1 VAEAWP
7 RLSAAE
13 RARRLKQLPPD
24 AAHEFFFDLSAA
36 DQAEVSL
43 MVPAG
48 ERRLWIRLLA
58 PDDVADLIQAAPEDQ
73 RAGLLGLLD
82 ESTRAEV
89 TALLAYAEDEAGGLM
104 NPRYIRVRPELDRCR
119 DIRHG
124 GRVDAAL
131 RAPACRLRPRERI
144 GPVCGH
150 PGGRDRPGH
159 LLHDGES
166 DSARHPSVSIFRTR
180 MGTDDILAGLERGE
194 TAALARAISLVENQ
208 RDGFERVLSQLHAR
222 VGRGATH
229 RIGITGP
236 PGAGKS
242 TLTEGLIQQ
251 YRGLGLKVAVV
262 AVDPT
267 SPFTGGALLGD
278 RIRMESGSL
287 DPGVFIRSM
296 ATRGAQGGLATTT
309 EEVADVLEAFG
320 FDRILIETVGV
331 GQTELDVAATAE
343 TTVLVLVPESGD
355 GIQTLKAGVMEI
367 AEVYVINKSDRPG
380 ADKLKQAV
388 EVMLGIR
395 RGNAFAHVP
404 AHHGKAFLPTVQ
416 PSDLQWEAPVLMT
429 VASKGE
435 GVDQLVAALD
445 RHHAYLAGSGKL
457 AERRTRRLAAR
468 TRAVVNRAVRQWVWD
483 ETRAEELLAR
493 RLGEVTGGGRSPYDV
508 AEEILD
514 QVRAEAGRGLP
525 Q

>member
-1 VAEAWP
+1 M
-7 RLSAAE
+7 
-13 RARRLKQLPPD
+13 D
-24 AAHEFFFDLSAA
+24 
-36 DQAEVSL
+36 
-43 MVPAG
+43 
-48 ERRLWIRLLA
+48 
-58 PDDVADLIQAAPEDQ
+58 
-73 RAGLLGLLD
+73 
-82 ESTRAEV
+82 
-89 TALLAYAEDEAGGLM
+89 
-104 NPRYIRVRPELDRCR
+104 
-119 DIRHG
+119 
-124 GRVDAAL
+124 
-131 RAPACRLRPRERI
+131 
-144 GPVCGH
+144 
-150 PGGRDRPGH
+150 
-159 LLHDGES
+159 
-166 DSARHPSVSIFRTR
+166 
-180 MGTDDILAGLERGE
+180 TDDILAGLEQGE

-208 RDGFERVLSQLHAR
+208 GDGFELVLSQLHSR
-222 VGRGATH
+222 VGRGVTH

-242 TLTEGLIQQ
+242 TLTERLIQQ
-251 YRGLGLKVAVV
+251 YRGRGLKVAVV

-278 RIRMESGSL
+278 RIRMESVSL

-380 ADKLKQAV
+380 ADNLKQEL

-395 RGNAFAHVP
+395 RGNAFAHITP
-404 AHHGKAFLPTVQ
+404 HHNPRMGKDGGGRRGKAEAGT
-416 PSDLQWEAPVLMT
+416 DWEAPVLMT
-429 VASKGE
+429 VATKGE
-435 GVDQLVAALD
+435 GVADLVAALD

-468 TRAVVNRAVRQWVWD
+468 TRAVVNRAVRQWIWD
-483 ETRAEELLAR
+483 ETRAEELLAQ
-493 RLGEVTGGGRSPYDV
+493 RLGEVTGGARSPYDV

-514 QVRAEAGRGLP
+514 LVRAGANRGTP

>member
-1 VAEAWP
+1 M
-7 RLSAAE
+7 
-13 RARRLKQLPPD
+13 
-24 AAHEFFFDLSAA
+24 H
-36 DQAEVSL
+36 
-43 MVPAG
+43 
-48 ERRLWIRLLA
+48 
-58 PDDVADLIQAAPEDQ
+58 
-73 RAGLLGLLD
+73 
-82 ESTRAEV
+82 
-89 TALLAYAEDEAGGLM
+89 
-104 NPRYIRVRPELDRCR
+104 
-119 DIRHG
+119 
-124 GRVDAAL
+124 
-131 RAPACRLRPRERI
+131 
-144 GPVCGH
+144 
-150 PGGRDRPGH
+150 
-159 LLHDGES
+159 
-166 DSARHPSVSIFRTR
+166 
-180 MGTDDILAGLERGE
+180 TDDILAGLERGD

-208 RDGFERVLSQLHAR
+208 RDGFERVLSQLHGR
-222 VGRGATH
+222 LGRGATH

-242 TLTEGLIQQ
+242 TLTERLIQQ
-251 YRGLGLKVAVV
+251 YRARGLKVAVV

-278 RIRMESGSL
+278 RIRMESVSL

-380 ADKLKQAV
+380 ADKLKQEV

-404 AHHGKAFLPTVQ
+404 AHHGRSRTVQ
-416 PSDLQWEAPVLMT
+416 DGPRRSSDWEAPVLQT

-435 GVDQLVAALD
+435 GITELVAALD

-457 AERRTRRLAAR
+457 VERRARRLAAR

-483 ETRAEELLAR
+483 ETRAEELLAE
-493 RLGEVTGGGRSPYDV
+493 RLDAVTAGTRSPYDV

-514 QVRAEAGRGLP
+514 QVRAPR
-525 Q
+525 